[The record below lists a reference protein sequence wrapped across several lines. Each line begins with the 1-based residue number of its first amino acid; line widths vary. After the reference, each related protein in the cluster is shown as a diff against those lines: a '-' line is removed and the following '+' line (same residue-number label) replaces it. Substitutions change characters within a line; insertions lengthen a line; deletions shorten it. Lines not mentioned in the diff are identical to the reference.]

1 MTNEEAIRILEPMKS
16 EMLLV
21 FDHDRKEALKLAIT
35 ALRAQNVPDTNV
47 GDTISRQ
54 ALKNT
59 LTDWQMEYAEKRKDV
74 ERLETLGAVID
85 LVTAFPTVDHVNHGK
100 WIKDNSLYKCSA
112 CNDLCTV
119 AGWANCIP
127 EEQMYKSFKF
137 CPNCGADMRGEED
150 E

>member
-1 MTNEEAIRILEPMKS
+1 MN
-16 EMLLV
+16 
-21 FDHDRKEALKLAIT
+21 
-35 ALRAQNVPDTNV
+35 
-47 GDTISRQ
+47 DTISRQ

-59 LTDWQMEYAEKRKDV
+59 LTDWQMEYADKGKDV

-112 CNDLCTV
+112 CNDFCTV

-137 CPNCGADMRGEED
+137 CPNCGARMEG
-150 E
+150 